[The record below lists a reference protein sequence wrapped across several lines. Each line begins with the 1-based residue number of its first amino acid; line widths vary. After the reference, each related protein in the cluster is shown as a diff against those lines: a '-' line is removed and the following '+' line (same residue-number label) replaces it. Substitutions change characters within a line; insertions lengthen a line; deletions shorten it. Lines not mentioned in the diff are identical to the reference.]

1 MKVEYDKKAKAIYI
15 KVSDVPSSFGV
26 VDHTEELVADTVLI
40 DYLPSGEVYGI
51 DVLMVDGIEDV
62 TNKAVVME

>member
-1 MKVEYDKKAKAIYI
+1 MKVEYDKEARAIYI

-26 VDHTEELVADTVLI
+26 VDHTEELTDTVLV

-51 DVLMVDGIEDV
+51 DVLGVDEI
-62 TNKAVVME
+62 K